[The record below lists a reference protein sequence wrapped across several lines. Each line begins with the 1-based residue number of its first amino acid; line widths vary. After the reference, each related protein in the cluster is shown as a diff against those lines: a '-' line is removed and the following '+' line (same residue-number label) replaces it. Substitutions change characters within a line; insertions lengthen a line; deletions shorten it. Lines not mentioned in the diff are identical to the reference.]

1 MTLTTKA
8 LMLDYVNSYLGDTD
22 DYALL
27 PLVRALVQNKRDEI
41 TATYEVDSLED
52 LPPCDEF
59 NVITLESGAAY
70 YFSGV
75 VDLEGC
81 RLHCPGVTVIKGQ
94 DSETT
99 RIKSTGLAAGQY
111 LVTGRDTLQFIDITI
126 ESDPTTYC
134 FDLDGSAA
142 PSGAPVGDWYGCNFS
157 GGNIGRVKDLDNLI
171 ILSSAWFPNGSGLY
185 IEGAIGTIAFETSIL
200 VQFTAGESAVEFA
213 PDYEATRRI
222 RFNNSSMVIGPSS
235 TGVDLPITA
244 TIPTEAYIFNL
255 VNFSGGGT
263 YLAGIQSD
271 DTRAR
276 VLESR
281 GVPNSASIAEVGV
294 QGNVTPTTVLLDN
307 TDYKAVLGAT
317 LDPVSERFS
326 YDSGTDVLTYDGA
339 LELKFQIS
347 VSATLLS
354 GNNNQINLKIYKN
367 GSPILAAKGT
377 ITANGAGRAENISLT
392 VFSTL
397 APSDVLEVYVSNLTA
412 ANNIT
417 VEDINI
423 VCHEL

>member
-59 NVITLESGAAY
+59 NVITLESNAVY

-75 VDLEGC
+75 VDLLGC

-111 LVTGRDTLQFIDITI
+111 LITGRDTLQFIDITI

-157 GGNIGRVKDLDNLI
+157 GGNIGRIKNYDNMI
-171 ILSSAWFPNGSGLY
+171 ILSSAWFPNGSGLLF
-185 IEGAIGTIAFETSIL
+185 EGSIGTVAFETSIF
-200 VQFTAGESAVEFA
+200 VQFAVGENAVEFA
-213 PDYEATRRI
+213 SDYEATRRI
-222 RFNNSSMVIGPSS
+222 RFNNSSMIIGPSS

-263 YLAGIQSD
+263 YLEGVQPT
-271 DTRAR
+271 DTKSR
-276 VLESR
+276 VIESR
-281 GVPNSASIAEVGV
+281 GIENSANICQVSG
-294 QGNVTPTTVLLDN
+294 QGNAVTTPVASAN
-307 TDYKAVLGAT
+307 TDYEAITNAT
-317 LDPVSERFS
+317 LQPVSERFELVG
-326 YDSGTDVLTYDGA
+326 GTVLTYKGA
-339 LELKFQIS
+339 LTLPFQIA
-347 VSATLLS
+347 VNATIES
-354 GNNNQINLKIYKN
+354 GNNNQVKIKLYINGAPLTSAEGKV
-367 GSPILAAKGT
+367 T
-377 ITANGAGRAENISLT
+377 TNGAGRGENMSFTLLT
-392 VFSTL
+392 VLQPDDELTL
-397 APSDVLEVYVSNLTA
+397 YVENLSG
-412 ANNIT
+412 ANDIL
-417 VEDINI
+417 VEDINFI
-423 VCHEL
+423 AHEL